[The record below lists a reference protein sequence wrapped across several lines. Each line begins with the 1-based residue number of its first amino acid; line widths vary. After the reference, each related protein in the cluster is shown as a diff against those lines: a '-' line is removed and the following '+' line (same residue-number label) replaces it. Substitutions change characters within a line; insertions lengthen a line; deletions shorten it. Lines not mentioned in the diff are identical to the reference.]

1 MASKKMIL
9 GKFHAST
16 SEEALTNAERFYLQH
31 YENIR
36 RLVPPE
42 RLLEYKLG
50 SGWEPLCDFLGK
62 EVPPEE
68 FPWLNETGE
77 LRERILNHQKKLLRA
92 AWVRVSPFLAI
103 IAVAAGGYLAKDYHV
118 F

>member
-16 SEEALTNAERFYLQH
+16 AEEVLTNAERFYLQH

-42 RLLEYKLG
+42 KLLEYRLS
-50 SGWEPLCDFLGK
+50 SG
-62 EVPPEE
+62 
-68 FPWLNETGE
+68 
-77 LRERILNHQKKLLRA
+77 
-92 AWVRVSPFLAI
+92 
-103 IAVAAGGYLAKDYHV
+103 
-118 F
+118 